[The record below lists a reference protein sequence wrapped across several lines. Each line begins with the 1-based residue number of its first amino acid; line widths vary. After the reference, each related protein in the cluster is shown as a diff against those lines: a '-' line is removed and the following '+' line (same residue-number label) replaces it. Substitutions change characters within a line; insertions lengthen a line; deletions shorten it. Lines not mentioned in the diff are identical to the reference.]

1 MARRVR
7 DGFYPKQ
14 MLQLDEVSNLD
25 DIIQDAIAFKYIA
38 QPLSAEQIALLLPVF
53 GGAEGRISEV
63 TRSNLS
69 DSATVNESAG
79 GEIALR
85 AALCVLETRSRRRG
99 RPAES
104 EGAETGR

>member
-38 QPLSAEQIALLLPVF
+38 QPLSAEQIALLLQLP
-53 GGAEGRISEV
+53 R
-63 TRSNLS
+63 T
-69 DSATVNESAG
+69 
-79 GEIALR
+79 
-85 AALCVLETRSRRRG
+85 RG
-99 RPAES
+99 R
-104 EGAETGR
+104 